1 MVSLGVRQQSLCCPL
16 RKCRR
21 KFVVWERKWE
31 MPLERPLRASQS
43 YRLQSCHQNTP
54 LHCWDS
60 DTILRRKSIRQQGSH
75 CLQGL
80 NFSKSAFRQRKLF
93 FSFSFSFQPS
103 PFSPET
109 MFRNVQK
116 FNCFYKHL
124 LHKSNYMS
132 YGEKKTKHENA
143 TTNAQNR
150 FKIIKRFTPWLGQ
163 RTVFSLLHLNSSTPK
178 RFSKE

>member
-1 MVSLGVRQQSLCCPL
+1 MVSLGVRQRSLCCPL

-31 MPLERPLRASQS
+31 MPLERPLCASQS

-93 FSFSFSFQPS
+93 FLF
-103 PFSPET
+103 PFPFNLLPFHLKQCSE
-109 MFRNVQK
+109 MFRNLIVFISTYSTNPITCHMVKKKPNMKMPLQMLK
-116 FNCFYKHL
+116 TFL
-124 LHKSNYMS
+124 RSLRGLH
-132 YGEKKTKHENA
+132 
-143 TTNAQNR
+143 
-150 FKIIKRFTPWLGQ
+150 PD
-163 RTVFSLLHLNSSTPK
+163 
-178 RFSKE
+178 